1 MPKKRRNKS
10 PSPPSNSSN
19 SDSNGKTND
28 LYDAQISDNDDKI
41 AKTGDNE
48 FEVEKVLDMRLNTKE
63 NIIEYLIK
71 WKGYNSDEVM
81 DIPLLYSLDSW
92 YIIIVVNT
100 SHMFGVCLIKIY
112 INLKLFTHNQ
122 YTKRCKNVRKRVI

>member
-81 DIPLLYSLDSW
+81 HILLLYSLGIS
-92 YIIIVVNT
+92 
-100 SHMFGVCLIKIY
+100 
-112 INLKLFTHNQ
+112 
-122 YTKRCKNVRKRVI
+122 